1 MTNRHTKSRCKC
13 HPIIA
18 PLILAS
24 GMLSNDSS
32 TAAFTATTTTTT
44 TPLGART
51 ASMMAAGRIS
61 GISIRTNNE
70 AKSTSR
76 CQLSSLPDHPIETT
90 SSSLSSSGGN
100 NNTNQRYLTQ
110 LFLMMRP
117 INFPIVSLFH
127 ILGVHLTVQ
136 LWKVSHHTIIA
147 STAAASSSL
156 SNPILL
162 STVLKHPSMI
172 MVLLSLL
179 LVTSTS
185 MITNDYYDARNGV
198 DVIHDDNNTISS
210 SSYNNKHPLVTGLLS
225 YNITKTFDSIL
236 YAVLLLSSAFV
247 PGVIPRLM
255 VLSGAIVT
263 YLYTVHLKPK
273 TFIKN
278 YSCAALVAIS
288 PVTSGLSA
296 WEVLNSSFLHHRY
309 TTIATATTTA
319 ATTIP
324 YWKMATTSPLSFLVM
339 ALFAGITSREIIMD
353 ITDYES
359 DGQAGIRTVPVKYGT
374 AVAANVALGWSL
386 LSGVAAC
393 ALPLRDGV
401 PVLKRLMDCGWD
413 NGIGMSA
420 PLATIQKLGALLT
433 TTIIRRLVL
442 SVVGSVMLLYRAYSV
457 VKTKGEDVDLAEK
470 AVDSSLL
477 SVLLVLASFV

>member
-1 MTNRHTKSRCKC
+1 MQ
-13 HPIIA
+13 A
-18 PLILAS
+18 
-24 GMLSNDSS
+24 
-32 TAAFTATTTTTT
+32 
-44 TPLGART
+44 
-51 ASMMAAGRIS
+51 
-61 GISIRTNNE
+61 
-70 AKSTSR
+70 
-76 CQLSSLPDHPIETT
+76 SSLPNHPIETT
-90 SSSLSSSGGN
+90 SSSSSSSSSGGN

-127 ILGVHLTVQ
+127 VLGVHLTVQ
-136 LWKVSHHTIIA
+136 LWKVSHHTIT
-147 STAAASSSL
+147 SSGLSSS

-198 DVIHDDNNTISS
+198 DVIHDDNNSTDTSS
-210 SSYNNKHPLVTGLLS
+210 HNNKHPLVTGLLS

-273 TFIKN
+273 TFVKN

-288 PVTSGLSA
+288 PVTSGLAA
-296 WEVLNSSFLHHRY
+296 WEVLNSSFLRHHY
-309 TTIATATTTA
+309 TTIATATT

-359 DGQAGIRTVPVKYGT
+359 DGKAGIQTVPVKYGT

-386 LSGVAAC
+386 LSGAAAC

-401 PVLKRLMDCGWD
+401 PVLKQLMGCGWD
-413 NGIGMSA
+413 NGIGMST
-420 PLATIQKLGALLT
+420 PFSIIQKLGALLT

-477 SVLLVLASFV
+477 SALLVLASFV